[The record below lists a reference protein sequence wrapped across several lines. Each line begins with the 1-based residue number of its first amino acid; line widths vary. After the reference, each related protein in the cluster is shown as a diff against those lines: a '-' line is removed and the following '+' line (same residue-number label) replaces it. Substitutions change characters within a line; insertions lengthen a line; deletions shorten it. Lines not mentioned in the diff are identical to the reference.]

1 MARGLR
7 APRHPCYP
15 RAVSDRRDWLRSWVK
30 KAADAVGERVRA
42 QPAVTALRGLAR
54 DLRARSAGI
63 PERALARVAL
73 RLPGVTSSSLR
84 VTEGA
89 LCFEAELDD
98 GRWCRARI
106 VPEAPRFAGR
116 GAKELVFRVEP
127 SEAASEPVVRELIG
141 ALSALVA
148 RTIWSA
154 AVRTTDGETP
164 EGAFVE
170 REGAIL
176 HVDLR
181 TVPSVR
187 AALSTA
193 TGAALLE
200 AIRVER
206 LEARDGALHAVIGL
220 PTM

>member
-1 MARGLR
+1 
-7 APRHPCYP
+7 
-15 RAVSDRRDWLRSWVK
+15 VSERRDWLRSLVK
-30 KAADAVGERVRA
+30 KAADAVGERVRE
-42 QPAVTALRGLAR
+42 QPAVSALRGLAR

-73 RLPGVTSSSLR
+73 RLPGVASSSLR
-84 VTEGA
+84 ITNGA
-89 LCFEAELDD
+89 LVFEAELED

-106 VPEAPRFAGR
+106 LPEPPRFAGR

-127 SEAASEPVVRELIG
+127 PAAAAEPTVRELVG
-141 ALSALVA
+141 AISALVA
-148 RTIWSA
+148 HTIWSA
-154 AVRTTDGETP
+154 AVRPPASETP

-170 REGAIL
+170 REGAVL

-193 TGAALLE
+193 SGATLLE

-206 LEARDGALHAVIGL
+206 LDPRDGALHVVIGL
-220 PTM
+220 PAM